1 MAGALAAALVAVFVM
16 GPGISGNT
24 LSWPPFRTHPQ
35 PSITQE
41 KPHDGPSRGKDGPE
55 GSGGAAQ
62 GRPGQ
67 VPPNPQTEGEPGQSR
82 GSSPSPTQ
90 PTRPPEKRGVLVVNP
105 AKVELYGTKT
115 AKVDLAAEQGPVTWT
130 AMTSSNQLILSEM
143 QGGMP
148 EDGTTRLTLTL
159 RTALIG
165 LPGQGTITFT
175 DSEGAS
181 HEVKVVWGATIL

>member
-67 VPPNPQTEGEPGQSR
+67 VPPNPQTEGSR
-82 GSSPSPTQ
+82 GSRGGRR
-90 PTRPPEKRGVLVVNP
+90 RPRRSRRGRP
-105 AKVELYGTKT
+105 RSAG
-115 AKVDLAAEQGPVTWT
+115 
-130 AMTSSNQLILSEM
+130 SS
-143 QGGMP
+143 
-148 EDGTTRLTLTL
+148 
-159 RTALIG
+159 
-165 LPGQGTITFT
+165 
-175 DSEGAS
+175 
-181 HEVKVVWGATIL
+181 W